1 MKKKI
6 HLGKKTLVSLE
17 VQITTILTVLDRTDV
32 IIDKMKPVRHNTG
45 NFVLVTYHTLAE
57 PEDPRSRCFA
67 HQKVRDC
74 CDVWLESPPEFN
86 NSHPGNNAA

>member
-6 HLGKKTLVSLE
+6 NWGKKTLMSLE
-17 VQITTILTVLDRTDV
+17 FQITAILATLNRAEVR
-32 IIDKMKPVRHNTG
+32 IEKMKPVRHNTG
-45 NFVLVTYHTLAE
+45 HFIFVTYHKVSD
-57 PEDPRSRCFA
+57 PEVLFTQHFA

-86 NSHPGNNAA
+86 NDHPGNNAA